1 MRAAPSSNR
10 VRVAADARRL
20 STLQWA
26 LLASVAVHG
35 ALLAL
40 RLGAPHAF
48 NRVFED
54 TPLAVVLVNRHG
66 AEAPRRPQALAQ
78 VALDGGGNARRG
90 LRATPLPDTPR
101 QAEGEALQDSSRA
114 LALAQQRQRQLLT
127 QVRSQMVQL
136 QQLAAQTDSRRA
148 AQALQQRRRRL
159 LDLLGAIERRIAQ
172 DNAGPRRRFVGPRTR
187 SVPYALYY
195 DRMRQKIEHRGTVD
209 FPQLR
214 GRKLYGR
221 LIMAITV
228 DARGR
233 LLHTRVVR
241 GSGDAALDRMAR
253 SIVAAAQPFGA
264 FNAAMRAGAD
274 QIVIVAGFD
283 FTRDDSLQ
291 TMMQGRP

>member
-1 MRAAPSSNR
+1 MRAAPSSNL
-10 VRVAADARRL
+10 APNASGARRL
-20 STLQWA
+20 NALQWA

-40 RLGAPHAF
+40 RFGAPGAF
-48 NRVFED
+48 DRVFED
-54 TPLAVVLVNRHG
+54 TPLSVVLVNRRG
-66 AEAPRRPQALAQ
+66 SDTPRRPQALAQ

-90 LRATPLPDTPR
+90 LSATPLPDTPR
-101 QAEGEALQDSSRA
+101 QTDGDALQDSSRA

-136 QQLAAQTDSRRA
+136 QQLAAQTDSPRA
-148 AQALQQRRRRL
+148 AQALQERRRRL

-195 DRMRQKIEHRGTVD
+195 DRMRQKIERLGTAD
-209 FPQLR
+209 CPQLR
-214 GRKLYGR
+214 GRKLYGK

-228 DARGR
+228 DSRGR
-233 LLHTRVVR
+233 LLRTEVVR
-241 GSGDAALDRMAR
+241 GSGNATLDRMAR
-253 SIVAAAQPFGA
+253 SIVAASQPFGA
-264 FNAAMRAGAD
+264 FSSAMRADAD

-283 FTRDDSLQ
+283 FTHGNNLQ